1 MKTNLRSLA
10 PNVAAGSTG
19 LRPCLA
25 ALAVVVLGA
34 TAACSTTSQQ
44 VTDTRP
50 VTHNS
55 SPSSMSEL
63 RIADTALDSG
73 NIDVAKTIYDQ
84 IVQADPHSVAGL
96 TGLGN
101 TLYAVGDFTRAN
113 VYYQRASQ
121 SDAANTAPLIGI
133 ARVAIHQRRF
143 DDAIQTYRR
152 VLTLTPGD
160 ALASAGL
167 GAALD
172 LSGDHAGAQ
181 AALRAA
187 LKANPGDPVLSSNL
201 GLSLVLGGNPR
212 EGANVLLDVT
222 RYPAAPP
229 QARQDLAL
237 AYGLLGNTEA
247 AAEILGK
254 DLPKA
259 SVQDNLRY
267 YQIQRERLLHQSVP
281 SATQAKVAAV
291 PTQSVQAASV
301 RYIDPRDAR
310 GSSVRNVPITSPD
323 WN

>member
-1 MKTNLRSLA
+1 MKKNLHSFASNA
-10 PNVAAGSTG
+10 PAECTG
-19 LRPCLA
+19 LRASIA
-25 ALAVVVLGA
+25 ALALVLLGA
-34 TAACSTTSQQ
+34 TAACTTTSQR

-101 TLYAVGDFTRAN
+101 TLYAVGDFTRAG

-121 SDAANTAPLIGI
+121 LDATNTAPLIGI

-143 DDAIQTYRR
+143 DEAISTYRQ

-187 LKANPGDPVLSSNL
+187 LKTNPGDPVLSSNL
-201 GLSLVLGGNPR
+201 GLSLILGGNPR

-247 AAEILGK
+247 AAEILAR

-259 SVQDNLRY
+259 SVQDNLQY
-267 YQIQRERLLHQSVP
+267 YEIQRKRLSQQPVSSISP
-281 SATQAKVAAV
+281 AKVAAV
-291 PTQSVQAASV
+291 QAQPVQAASL
-301 RYIDPRDAR
+301 R
-310 GSSVRNVPITSPD
+310 
-323 WN
+323 